1 MWYAHQL
8 FHLPNKKSQSMLLQ
22 LAILGYARLP
32 RNVVRETLVIEEC
45 EWVVG
50 YLRPATVDLTCQTH
64 AQRKE
69 PFHIAEGQRAVKY
82 MAPTQARRFVPMRM
96 TCSRSPL
103 LTSFSRKRRP
113 CTGTGSTHS
122 SSPTWMAPV
131 TLRRRRP

>member
-1 MWYAHQL
+1 
-8 FHLPNKKSQSMLLQ
+8 MLLQ

-50 YLRPATVDLTCQTH
+50 YLRPTVDLTCQTH

-82 MAPTQARRFVPMRM
+82 MAPVLP
-96 TCSRSPL
+96 
-103 LTSFSRKRRP
+103 RP
-113 CTGTGSTHS
+113 DDSCQ
-122 SSPTWMAPV
+122 
-131 TLRRRRP
+131 